1 MIQLISRILSTV
13 ACKTAESPKNV
24 MKKDMPF
31 LEKKNTNKTN
41 NLIHSNPPLPFKV
54 WLTAGFENKPEIQAT
69 LVL

>member
-1 MIQLISRILSTV
+1 
-13 ACKTAESPKNV
+13 

-41 NLIHSNPPLPFKV
+41 NLIHSDPPLPFKV
-54 WLTAGFENKPEIQAT
+54 WLTARFENKPEIQAT